1 MEIKED
7 YEEDYEVKYFNMLR
21 IIKIIIDNM
30 NHKTFSYFDHE
41 QLIKLMIPV
50 CKILYY
56 SKHEQY
62 FVIEYYKNSLEEM
75 SNFNLAT
82 LDIIEKN
89 ISKLVRIV

>member
-1 MEIKED
+1 
-7 YEEDYEVKYFNMLR
+7 MLR